1 VWLLPMYFIKE
12 WYSFT
17 NYGPEL
23 ENTSFAAIIQY
34 QLEPE
39 IYCLKGLLLFKKKE
53 KNLYHFYSY
62 QTRYWNRLGFEDDSM
77 DEL

>member
-1 VWLLPMYFIKE
+1 MYFIKE

-17 NYGPEL
+17 NYGPEP

-39 IYCLKGLLLFKKKE
+39 IYCLKGLLLLKK
-53 KNLYHFYSY
+53 
-62 QTRYWNRLGFEDDSM
+62 
-77 DEL
+77 